1 MMTETN
7 LKEILKTLFSADYF
21 DLIENGNDNYVLYDT
36 WTGYCTVLN
45 ENGDI
50 PANWW

>member
-1 MMTETN
+1 MTETN

-21 DLIENGNDNYVLYDT
+21 DLIENG
-36 WTGYCTVLN
+36 
-45 ENGDI
+45 DI